1 MSHALLASIAI
12 IAAAGGMT
20 AQSQPSRHQS
30 ESQPA
35 GYSADQCEQAK
46 NWLVET
52 EGHGGNTAENEK
64 QYAIW
69 SSPACVA
76 YRRPHQLNVTPQ
88 MRKTIALLKQNGIDI
103 EARMPAKVAE
113 CRDKAPAALLALP
126 AKDRATM
133 TVDEVA
139 ATCVLNA
146 RTDLYA
152 EALNELNADRQSQYA
167 KKEAEY
173 ERLKQERDEKLAENA
188 RIEQANADKLAA
200 FEAEKA
206 RKMEEWRTAV
216 ALCKK
221 GKREYCAK

>member
-1 MSHALLASIAI
+1 MSHALLATIAI

-20 AQSQPSRHQS
+20 AQSQPSRHQP
-30 ESQPA
+30 EAQA
-35 GYSADQCEQAK
+35 AEYSAKQCEQAK

-52 EGHGGNTAENEK
+52 EGRGGDTADNQK
-64 QYAIW
+64 QYGIW

-76 YRRPHQLNVTPQ
+76 HRRPRQLDVTPQ
-88 MRKTIALLKQNGIDI
+88 MRKTIAMLKENGIDI

-113 CRDKAPAALLALP
+113 CRAKAPGALLALP
-126 AKDRATM
+126 ASERATM

-167 KKEAEY
+167 RKEAEY
-173 ERLKQERDEKLAENA
+173 ERLKQERDDKLAENA
-188 RIEQANADKLAA
+188 RIEKEQAEKLAA
-200 FEAEKA
+200 YKA
-206 RKMEEWRTAV
+206 DYERKMEEWRTAV